1 MTNFIK
7 DYKMKNKKSKEIAP
21 TKSFLI
27 NLLYHVGFNQE
38 GIELISGASSK
49 DIKKSIIK

>member
-1 MTNFIK
+1 
-7 DYKMKNKKSKEIAP
+7 MKNKKNKEITS

-38 GIELISGASSK
+38 GIKLISGASSS